1 MLSCTAKKYC
11 YGKEAPQTKTVSI
24 LKSFFLAKKHTKYI
38 HENLISDYGRE
49 IIKLGYHSMD
59 FFLMLYKH

>member
-11 YGKEAPQTKTVSI
+11 YGKEAPQKKTVSI

-38 HENLISDYGRE
+38 HE
-49 IIKLGYHSMD
+49 
-59 FFLMLYKH
+59 